1 MRKRIASIL
10 LGEDVDAI
18 LNKIKLYNDEVEDIK
33 SQLKTLLKKK
43 HSLGQEINK
52 DNNQYALLRCQI
64 EDLKKE
70 IEQKRVYCDILKELD
85 LLDLRITNSKTR
97 RDSISLEISNICK
110 FLDNTIAKK
119 ENLLHNLS
127 ETKQNIA
134 TKSRV
139 ISYSPKPENSDAIDQ
154 EIKEHQ
160 EWINSHIVE
169 LLRIEQEIDTQ
180 IELWDVRET
189 FIKIVNYLIDINK
202 QLIQIVLK
210 KKELSTEIVKL
221 NKDLASINQSSNN
234 LRKQKEAVNEKIE
247 KKRYNHSEDDNSL
260 LLRSINDEISIEQ
273 KWLREHSGEL
283 TLLQKEIDA
292 LIDSVGA
299 ETPPNPSHSISPLPN
314 QGIQA
319 DTREKKE
326 PRNLEEAKPKGQASN
341 SVEGPRKN
349 RNRVIKEIYDL
360 ETGNTINA
368 DDFFQKPM
376 DELIK
381 SRDTFQEYIN
391 KDIRRFVCPI
401 CFEMIRISGRGD
413 ERGIPSIFTHKND
426 SVYCQ
431 RTTTGRSAKEIN
443 RIKYGRYGQSLRH
456 KILKELLSN
465 FLRDKNSVALGVQNV
480 EIEKRVNS
488 AIPFFN
494 WRQPDVQ
501 IEYQGKKIVFEI
513 QLSTTFLSVIKERNT
528 FYRLNGYYIIW
539 VFNFDDN
546 NKYVDLNNLAMK
558 DIYFANKM
566 NAFIFDDEAK
576 KWSSERS
583 QLVLKCN
590 WLDADSCWHYPNTE
604 ERFGGVPITLD
615 QLIFDTKTFKPY
627 FYDAEAPYYEAHPE
641 NAKLFMEEQTT
652 IEDYIKDLENKQKES
667 DIKKQEAIEKMMENG
682 DSVIS
687 YKDGNKYGFKYGVT
701 QMIEPRFTTCERRE
715 DGTYIVGFNRKKGL
729 VSQYGEVLRDCKYI
743 NIHPLPGSAYL
754 AEDKDSFWICNI
766 DEQFY
771 PRLAGDIVKCQNIGN
786 RIDKVEL
793 FHRDSHTAFSTFYII
808 DGCKLIAKIQK
819 VYSFVNTFGVKII
832 DDDFYSWVL
841 NHGEE
846 TILVQRIADLKWN
859 IIDYDGIFLS
869 EEWTTN
875 RPPIPISHN
884 RFIVY
889 NGDLCGVQDSEGEII
904 IPISHKE
911 IQAHPTLIYTIIKD
925 SIRERSSY
933 SYTYNDYNQFTLLG
947 INGKQDDI
955 PDYLKIPQSSM
966 KFVGDKTLLYGKKI
980 VRLSDFEILNDGYTD
995 AEECY
1000 DGNIIVKNGGRVGLI
1015 SGTGSPII
1023 PCEYISFE
1031 AWGDGLYLCKTRK
1044 SYSYSYSSYYDEYDL
1059 IDNTGKKIE
1068 SGFSSVDPIKNG
1080 TAKVIMSY
1088 HEGQIDAKGNLIPD
1102 EVIQLSEVLIGRKI
1116 LGYWEIINKEGKII
1130 KERKD
1135 RIDYI
1140 ERLSNGYTIIR
1151 HNRLG
1156 HDIKLYGLIND
1167 KGGGVLSCQ
1176 YKSIS
1181 LWASDI
1187 YLICEHV
1194 RESIDQEPAY
1204 KLVDNRGHDLTEKYH
1219 YIGELEGNKAMIKFR
1234 NIVGYL
1240 DKNAHP
1246 IIDSEIPLADGCI
1259 KFTFMKKWGIRSSS
1273 GEEIIPCNKFTEITT
1288 YQGCYAG
1295 ILYNKYEEGYVVCK
1309 TEHKTNNIIPVKGTK
1324 SDTTTNSIVYIV
1336 GGCGFLVSKNIADKK
1351 WGNNIPNTV
1360 NLIITNI
1367 CKPYDPGFR
1376 GWRSRYTQVV
1386 IAKPYDSSKNKTKNY
1401 RNVENGEIIKGRIV
1415 WMQYGS
1421 AIIKLSDG
1429 STVFVHKSYLKS
1441 ASIGKKYKGTEIEI
1455 KKIGFDEIRQKDK
1468 WEVVNVYKEND
1479 KRD

>member
-10 LGEDVDAI
+10 LGEDVDVI

-33 SQLKTLLKKK
+33 SQLKSLLKKK
-43 HSLGQEINK
+43 QSLGQEINK
-52 DNNQYALLRCQI
+52 DNNQYALFTCRI

-70 IEQKRVYCDILKELD
+70 IEQKRDYCDLLKELD
-85 LLDLRITNSKTR
+85 LLDIKITNCNTR
-97 RDSISLEISNICK
+97 RGTISLEITNNREI
-110 FLDNTIAKK
+110 LDDTIAKK

-127 ETKQNIA
+127 ETKQIIA
-134 TKSRV
+134 TKLRV
-139 ISYSPKPENSDAIDQ
+139 ISGSPKPDNLDTIDL

-160 EWINSHIVE
+160 EWINCHIVE
-169 LLRIEQEIDTQ
+169 LSRIEHEIDTQ
-180 IELWDVRET
+180 IELWNVRET
-189 FIKIVNYLIDINK
+189 FIKYVKGIIETDK
-202 QLIQIVLK
+202 QLIQIEDDK
-210 KKELSTEIVKL
+210 KQLSTEIAR
-221 NKDLASINQSSNN
+221 LAKNLACITLSNGNIKQQKATIDINI
-234 LRKQKEAVNEKIE
+234 RKKEFLLGDKE
-247 KKRYNHSEDDNSL
+247 DNSAFQI
-260 LLRSINDEISIEQ
+260 INDEIADEQ

-292 LIDSVGA
+292 SIDSVGA
-299 ETPPNPSHSISPLPN
+299 KTPSNPSHSISPLPN
-314 QGIQA
+314 QKTQA
-319 DTREKKE
+319 DTGEKKE
-326 PRNLEEAKPKGQASN
+326 PRNFVEAKPKGQVSN

-368 DDFFQKPM
+368 DEFFHKPM

-381 SRDTFQEYIN
+381 VRDTFQEYIN
-391 KDIRRFVCPI
+391 KDIRRFVCPK

-431 RTTTGRSAKEIN
+431 RTTTGRSVKEIN
-443 RIKYGRYGQSLRH
+443 RIKYGRYGQSQRH
-456 KILKELLSN
+456 KKLKELLSN
-465 FLRDKNSVALGVQNV
+465 CLRDKNSVALGVQNV

-494 WRQPDVQ
+494 WRQPDIQ
-501 IEYQGKKIVFEI
+501 IEYQGKKVVFEI

-528 FYRLNGYYIIW
+528 FYRLNGYFIIW

-546 NKYVDLNNLAMK
+546 SKYVDLNNLAMK

-576 KWSSERS
+576 KWSSERA

-604 ERFGGVPITLD
+604 ERFGGVPITID
-615 QLIFDTKTFKPY
+615 QLVFDTKTFKPY
-627 FYDAEAPYYEAHPE
+627 FFDAETPYYEAHPE
-641 NAKLFMEEQTT
+641 NAKHFLEEQTT
-652 IEDYIKDLENKQKES
+652 IEDYVKDLENKQKES
-667 DIKKQEAIEKMMENG
+667 DIKKQEAIEKMMGNE

-687 YKDGNKYGFKYGVT
+687 YRDSNKYGFKYGVT

-766 DEQFY
+766 DEPFC

-786 RIDKVEL
+786 RVDKVEL
-793 FHRDSHTAFSTFYII
+793 FHRDSQMAFSSFYVI
-808 DGCKLIAKIQK
+808 DGCKLIAKINNN
-819 VYSFVNTFGVKII
+819 YSFVNTSGVKII
-832 DDDFYSWVL
+832 DDDLYSWVF
-841 NHGEE
+841 NQGEE
-846 TILVQRIADLKWN
+846 TILIQRLIDLKWN
-859 IIDYDGIFLS
+859 IIDYDGTILS
-869 EEWTTN
+869 EEWTTD

-904 IPISHKE
+904 IPISYKE
-911 IQAHPTLIYTIIKD
+911 IQAHPTLIYIIIKD
-925 SIRERSSY
+925 SIRKRSLYSY
-933 SYTYNDYNQFTLLG
+933 SYNDYNQFTLLG

-955 PDYLKIPQSSM
+955 PEYFKEPQSSM

-980 VRLSDFEILNDGYTD
+980 IRLPDFKILADGYTD

-1000 DGNIIVKNGGRVGLI
+1000 DENIMVKNGGRIGMI
-1015 SGTGSPII
+1015 SGTGKPII

-1031 AWGDGLYLCKTRK
+1031 AWGNGLYLCKARK
-1044 SYSYSYSSYYDEYDL
+1044 SYSYNSSYYDEYDL
-1059 IDNTGKKIE
+1059 IDNAGKKIK

-1080 TAKVIMSY
+1080 TAKVRMSY
-1088 HEGQIDAKGNLIPD
+1088 HEGEIDADGNLIPD
-1102 EVIQLSEVLIGRKI
+1102 EVMQLSEVLVGHKI
-1116 LGYWEIINKEGKII
+1116 LGYWEIKNIEGKII
-1130 KERKD
+1130 KERTD

-1156 HDIKLYGLIND
+1156 YDIKLFGLIND
-1167 KGGGVLSCQ
+1167 KGGEVLSCH

-1194 RESIDQEPAY
+1194 RESIDPEPAY
-1204 KLVDNRGHDLTEKYH
+1204 RLVDKSGHDLTDKYH
-1219 YIGELEGNKAMIKFR
+1219 YIGELEDNKAKIKYR
-1234 NIVGYL
+1234 GIVGYL
-1240 DKNAHP
+1240 DQNAHP
-1246 IIDSEIPLADGCI
+1246 IIDNEIPLADGCI
-1259 KFTFMKKWGIRSSS
+1259 KYTFMNKWGIRSSS
-1273 GEEIIPCNKFTEITT
+1273 GKEIIPCNKYTEITT

-1295 ILYNKYEEGYVVCK
+1295 ILYNKYEEGYVVNK

-1324 SDTTTNSIVYIV
+1324 SDTTINSIVYNV
-1336 GGCGFLVSKNIADKK
+1336 GGCGFLVSKKIAERQ
-1351 WGNNIPNTV
+1351 WGNNIPNSA

-1401 RNVENGEIIKGRIV
+1401 RYVENGEIIKGRIV

-1468 WEVVNVYKEND
+1468 WEVLNVYKEND
-1479 KRD
+1479 KND